1 MNAVM
6 NSFLILAT
14 EGAEEASGG
23 FGLNFDIFEANL
35 INLAIVISVLVY
47 FGRNVLSKTLGD
59 RRSAIAEA
67 IESAEERKKTA
78 AVALAEQQQKLAQ
91 AQKEA
96 EHIRITAEA
105 NAKSVKDAILSQ
117 AAVDVERLRETAA
130 KDLEVEQARAI
141 AQLRQQVVALA
152 IQRVEGQLVDRL
164 DAVAQQQLIDR
175 SIAMLGG
182 KA

>member
-1 MNAVM
+1 MP
-6 NSFLILAT
+6 
-14 EGAEEASGG
+14 
-23 FGLNFDIFEANL
+23 
-35 INLAIVISVLVY
+35 
-47 FGRNVLSKTLGD
+47 
-59 RRSAIAEA
+59 
-67 IESAEERKKTA
+67 
-78 AVALAEQQQKLAQ
+78 
-91 AQKEA
+91 
-96 EHIRITAEA
+96 
-105 NAKSVKDAILSQ
+105 SQ

>member
-1 MNAVM
+1 MEN
-6 NSFLILAT
+6 FLILAM
-14 EGAEEASGG
+14 EAAEEAEGG

-35 INLAIVISVLVY
+35 INLAIVIGILVY

-59 RRSAIAEA
+59 RRAAIAEA
-67 IESAEERKKTA
+67 IQTAEQRKKDA

-96 EHIRITAEA
+96 EQIRATAEA
-105 NAKSVKDAILSQ
+105 NAKAAKEAILAQ
-117 AAVDVERLRETAA
+117 AAVDVERLRDTAA

-141 AQLRQQVVALA
+141 ADLRQRVVAMA
-152 IQRVEGQLVDRL
+152 IQRVEGQLTDRL
-164 DAVAQQQLIDR
+164 DDSAQQQLINR

-182 KA
+182 RA